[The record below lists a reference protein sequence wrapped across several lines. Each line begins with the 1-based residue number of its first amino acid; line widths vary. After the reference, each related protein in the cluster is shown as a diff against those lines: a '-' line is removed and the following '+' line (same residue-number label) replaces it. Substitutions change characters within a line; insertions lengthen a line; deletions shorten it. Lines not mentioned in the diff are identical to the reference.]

1 MVGAERPLLLIPA
14 KLRDKTQRDF
24 KELRKGWRTT
34 DEPLIRSYEILGRKQ
49 TCGFLDACKPDL
61 IIADEAHRLKNCKA
75 AVTRRVGRYMAK
87 NPETVFCALSG
98 TITKRSLMDFAHIAE
113 WCLGECAP
121 VPLTRYELEQ
131 WAQAI
136 DEENQWSDCR
146 RAPGALL
153 DLGHPDVRE
162 GFRQRLIQTP
172 GVVAST
178 GSNVDSSLVI
188 TRWKVDTPPEVKDAL
203 THLAKYWETPDGQ
216 PLVSAVDV
224 WRHAREIS
232 LGFWYRWEPEP
243 PDVWLRC
250 RREWAAFARNVLA
263 HSRTLDSE
271 AQVAEKHKD
280 HPTYKDWARMKDYYT
295 PTTVATWLTNYYVV
309 KACKWGM
316 QNDGIIWVEH
326 REVGRALQ
334 ECGIP
339 YYANMGKTCHGGDI
353 DDAMGG
359 IAASIAANSEGR
371 NLQRFSK
378 NLILSCPTTGDRW
391 EQLLG
396 RTHREG
402 QKADEVSVEVH
413 LGCEQSELGFQ
424 QALSDARYQKGV
436 LGSEQKLLLADI
448 GV

>member
-24 KELRKGWRTT
+24 KELRDSWRAT
-34 DEPLIRSYEILGRKQ
+34 DEPRICSYELLGRTQ
-49 TCGFLDACKPDL
+49 AADFLWEYEPDL

-75 AVTRRVGRYMAK
+75 AVTRRVGRYMVK
-87 NPETVFCALSG
+87 NPGTVFCALSG

-113 WCLGECAP
+113 WCLGDGAP

-178 GSNVDSSLVI
+178 GSNVDASLTI
-188 TRWKVDTPPEVKDAL
+188 TRWKVDTPPEVRDAL
-203 THLAKYWETPDGQ
+203 THLAKYWETPDGF
-216 PLVSAVDV
+216 PLISAVDV
-224 WRHAREIS
+224 WRHARELA
-232 LGFWYRWEPEP
+232 LGFWYRWDPEP
-243 PDVWLRC
+243 PEEWLRC
-250 RREWAAFARNVLA
+250 RLQWAAFARLVLSK
-263 HSRTLDSE
+263 SRTLDSE
-271 AQVAEKHKD
+271 AQVVEKHKD
-280 HPTYKDWARMKDYYT
+280 SLFYQAWARVKDSYV
-295 PTTVATWLTNYYVV
+295 PTVVATWLTDAYIQD
-309 KACKWGM
+309 ALRWAD

-326 REVGRALQ
+326 RAVGRAL
-334 ECGIP
+334 EDLGVP
-339 YYANMGKTCHGGDI
+339 YYSNMGLDRHGRSI
-353 DDAMGG
+353 DDASGS

-436 LGSEQKLLLADI
+436 LGAAQKLLLADI